1 MISQKNR
8 PNTRTI
14 GNHAESYALN
24 YLLDRGL
31 NLIKRNY
38 HCKCGEIDLIMADKN
53 IIVFVEVRYRKNT
66 YYGSGAETI
75 DFRKQK
81 KLLASA
87 THFLQNK
94 RMLDRF
100 CRFDVI
106 SVCQEQAVNNETKN
120 FQINWIPNAFQ
131 A

>member
-1 MISQKNR
+1 M
-8 PNTRTI
+8 PNTKTI
-14 GNHAESYALN
+14 GNRAEDNALK
-24 YLLDRGL
+24 YLQNQGL
-31 NLIKRNY
+31 NLVERNY
-38 HCKCGEIDLIMADKN
+38 NCKCGEIDLIMTDNN
-53 IIVFVEVRYRKNT
+53 IIVFVEVRYRKSS
-66 YYGSGAETI
+66 YYGSGAETV

-94 RMLDRF
+94 RMQDRI

-106 SVCQEQAVNNETKN
+106 SVCQGQTVNNIIED
-120 FQINWIPNAFQ
+120 FQLNWIQDAFQ